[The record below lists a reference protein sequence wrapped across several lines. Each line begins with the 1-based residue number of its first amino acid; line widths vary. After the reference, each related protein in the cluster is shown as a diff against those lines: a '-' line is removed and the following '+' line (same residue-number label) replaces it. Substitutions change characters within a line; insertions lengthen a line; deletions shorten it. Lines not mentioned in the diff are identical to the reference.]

1 MDIRLEVLREDGLIE
16 MGNGVDMI
24 GSEVCMFFFFFFPVY
39 YVTNKGFS
47 VRNVNRDKEMLF
59 IICNLFPAVVIAS

>member
-24 GSEVCMFFFFFFPVY
+24 GSEVCMFFFFFQ
-39 YVTNKGFS
+39 
-47 VRNVNRDKEMLF
+47 F
-59 IICNLFPAVVIAS
+59 IMYRIKDLV